1 MKKRIGLVSILM
13 TTAIFLSGCAGV
25 QNKEGKFYDFF
36 VRPMEW
42 LLDYFSGQFNGSYG
56 LAIIIITVLIRL
68 LLMPFMLKNYK
79 AQQTMKIKMDGLRP
93 EMEDIQKRLKEAK
106 ETGEKEEQAKLQQ
119 EMMGLYKKHGV
130 NPINMGCLPLIIQ
143 MPIIMGLYFA
153 ILHSPEVKEYTF
165 LWFNLGK
172 PDMIMMVIAGAVYFV
187 QARVSLWTMPDQQ
200 KKQMKM
206 FIYLS
211 PIMIMFIS
219 FQAMSALPLYWAV
232 GGLLLIIQ
240 TYLGRKLY
248 FKEPVPVVEKEET
261 EETKEITESKNE
273 KKRHRRLQKSLI
285 RRLTKKRSEM
295 KPESNLWLFW
305 RSFYCKQNGCLV
317 LEL

>member
-1 MKKRIGLVSILM
+1 MRKRIGLVTMLM
-13 TTAIFLSGCAGV
+13 TTAIILSGCAGV
-25 QNKEGKFYDFF
+25 QNKEGTFYDIF

-42 LLDYFSGQFNGSYG
+42 LLEFFSNQFNGSYG
-56 LAIIIITVLIRL
+56 FSIIIITVLIRL
-68 LLMPFMLKNYK
+68 ILMPFMLKNYK
-79 AQQTMKIKMDGLRP
+79 SQQTMKVKMDGLRP

-106 ETGEKEEQAKLQQ
+106 ESGEKEEQMKLQQ

-153 ILHSPEVKEYTF
+153 ILYSPSAVKDYQF
-165 LWFNLGK
+165 LWFKLGE
-172 PDMIMMVIAGAVYFV
+172 PDMIMMLVAGAVYFV
-187 QARVSLWTMPDQQ
+187 QARVSLWTMPEQQ
-200 KKQMKM
+200 VKQMKM

-219 FQAMSALPLYWAV
+219 FKAMAALPLYWAV

-248 FKEPVPVVEKEET
+248 FKEPVPVVEGEEKI
-261 EETKEITESKNE
+261 EVKDSKETKEIEKPKADKKPGNKSSK
-273 KKRHRRLQKSLI
+273 KA
-285 RRLTKKRSEM
+285 
-295 KPESNLWLFW
+295 
-305 RSFYCKQNGCLV
+305 
-317 LEL
+317 